1 MTRKYTKRP
10 RNILKS
16 LCVKPKHL
24 PSLIHAVIL
33 LPACRVSGA
42 WHRLCPLVQED
53 TRTTRPLR
61 RDSPSACATR
71 FPPRLSHR
79 ETRRIPIRFPV
90 HCRTETARRDT
101 RAPCSLAVT
110 LLYTLR
116 SPRSGDRRVGAFLD
130 TI

>member
-16 LCVKPKHL
+16 FCVKPKHL

-71 FPPRLSHR
+71 FPPPTS
-79 ETRRIPIRFPV
+79 TRRDKTYSYSFP
-90 HCRTETARRDT
+90 R
-101 RAPCSLAVT
+101 
-110 LLYTLR
+110 LL
-116 SPRSGDRRVGAFLD
+116 SN
-130 TI
+130 

>member
-71 FPPRLSHR
+71 FPPPALTQRDKTYSHSFPRPLSN
-79 ETRRIPIRFPV
+79 
-90 HCRTETARRDT
+90 
-101 RAPCSLAVT
+101 
-110 LLYTLR
+110 
-116 SPRSGDRRVGAFLD
+116 
-130 TI
+130 